1 MNRSRYLTRS
11 LDETDK
17 AIIAALTDDGRITFK
32 QLAKQIGMSS
42 PSVRARILKLEDAG
56 AIRGYTVMIDPNVFG
71 LCTSA
76 FVRINAMPGQV
87 KKLEK
92 LLEDS
97 PEVIEAHHVTGE
109 DCLLAKVVVSDVR
122 ELKILVD
129 RFQTCSSA
137 DTVIILSSPVVRR
150 LPKL

>member
-1 MNRSRYLTRS
+1 MNRSRYLIRS

-17 AIIAALTDDGRITFK
+17 AIIAALTDDGRMTFK
-32 QLAKQIGMSS
+32 QLAKRIGMSS

-56 AIRGYTVMIDPNVFG
+56 AIRGHTVMIDPNVFG

-76 FVRINAMPGQV
+76 FVRMNAMPGQV

-92 LLEDS
+92 VLDES
-97 PEVIEAHHVTGE
+97 TEVVQAYRVTGE
-109 DCLLAKVVVSDVR
+109 DCFLANVVVSDAR
-122 ELKILVD
+122 ELQGVVD
-129 RFQTCSSA
+129 RLQLYASA
-137 DTVIILSSPVVRR
+137 DTAIILSSPVAPR

>member
-17 AIIAALTDDGRITFK
+17 AIIAALTDDGRMTFK

-56 AIRGYTVMIDPNVFG
+56 AIRGYTVMIDPSVFG

-76 FVRINAMPGQV
+76 FVRMNAMPGQV

-92 LLEDS
+92 VLDES
-97 PEVIEAHHVTGE
+97 IEVVQAYRVTGE
-109 DCLLAKVVVSDVR
+109 DCFLANVVVSDAR
-122 ELKILVD
+122 ELQGVVD
-129 RFQTCSSA
+129 RFQLYASA
-137 DTVIILSSPVVRR
+137 DTAIILSSPVVPR